1 MLKRII
7 TITIATTLL
16 SCNSNAPDT
25 NTASETKP
33 DSAKTETTSAPANG
47 LADFEFHTLVVNI
60 PSPFEIITLLPKAN
74 IPFNKGI
81 INSTDNESKYVTSTK
96 KGLNYGSYIV
106 DLVYLSSNE
115 QFSQVKTYF
124 KTSRNMAQSLGCADS
139 FDKIAGNRLEKNI
152 DKKDTINKV
161 IDQIY
166 VEMDGYL
173 RTNDRLLSATQILV
187 GSWVES
193 QYITVSLIKD
203 ETKNNDNAILFQN
216 ISEQGNT
223 IDKLVELLKEFEKER
238 DFLPVINELKELA
251 KIYKDVKAD
260 GNIDKAV
267 LSKISDKLNAIR
279 GKIVN

>member
-7 TITIATTLL
+7 TITIATTLIA
-16 SCNSNAPDT
+16 CNSSAPDA
-25 NTASETKP
+25 NTANETKP
-33 DSAKTETTSAPANG
+33 DSAKSEVSSEPTNG

-74 IPFNKGI
+74 IPFNKGL
-81 INSTDNESKYVTSTK
+81 INATDNESKYVTSTK

-115 QFSQVKTYF
+115 QFSNVKTYF

-166 VEMDGYL
+166 LEMDGYL

-203 ETKNNDNAILFQN
+203 ETKNKDNAILFQKV
-216 ISEQGNT
+216 SEQGST
-223 IDKLVELLKEFEKER
+223 IDKLVELLKEFEKEK
-238 DFLPVINELKELA
+238 DFLPVINELKDLS
-251 KIYKDVKAD
+251 KIYKDVKVGSD
-260 GNIDKAV
+260 IDKAT
-267 LSKISDKLNAIR
+267 LSKIYDKLNAIR
-279 GKIVN
+279 GKVVN